1 MSYIGSDDGALCD
14 GPCNR
19 MYPPGW
25 PNWVTPWPV
34 TGPVFDP
41 DGRMASDYRD
51 NFHLCMDCVREMVLK
66 TPMYPSERALAL
78 RSKARWEASQR
89 LLDQAEAVVRG
100 TVA

>member
-25 PNWVTPWPV
+25 PDWVAPWPV

-41 DGRMASDYRD
+41 DGRMASDYRN
-51 NFHLCMDCVREMVLK
+51 NFHLCMDCLQALVLK
-66 TPMYPSERALAL
+66 SYLSPDARALAL
-78 RSKARWEASQR
+78 ESKARWEASQK

-100 TVA
+100 RTA